1 MTDTKIEYNKTAWD
15 RLRIR
20 LKDKFNRRPDL
31 QGILFLI
38 GHRELGQLRSEFDKE
53 EKQNLIHVAVC
64 TLLSKEGYYT
74 FAARDEDGWPHFER
88 TKIQRKLSGEDQE
101 KLLKKLV
108 LQYFEE
114 EID

>member
-1 MTDTKIEYNKTAWD
+1 MTGTKIEFNKTAWD

-38 GHRELGQLRSEFDKE
+38 GHRELGQLRSEFEKE
-53 EKQNLIHVAVC
+53 EKQDLLHVAVC
-64 TLLSKEGYYT
+64 TLLSRIGYYN
-74 FAARDEDGWPHFER
+74 FVARDEDGWPHFER
-88 TKIQRKLSGEDQE
+88 TRKYVSHKGEEQE
-101 KLLKKLV
+101 KLLKNLV